1 MANKIKYGLKSVHY
15 AVATIAADGS
25 ATYGTPVAIPGAVNL
40 SMSQQGDNTNFY
52 ADNIIYWAGY
62 ANNGY
67 EGTLELARIPE
78 SFEKDILGAYEDGK
92 KMLVENAE
100 APSVHFA
107 LMFQFEGDEKATRH
121 VLYNCTASRPDVA
134 SQTVEQSIS
143 PVTETLN
150 ISAASIYDATLD
162 KNIVKAKTTDESD
175 TTAYNAWFSAVYQPT
190 ASA

>member
-150 ISAASIYDATLD
+150 ISASSVYDATLD
-162 KNIVKAKTTDESD
+162 KNIVKAKTTAESD

-190 ASA
+190 AAV